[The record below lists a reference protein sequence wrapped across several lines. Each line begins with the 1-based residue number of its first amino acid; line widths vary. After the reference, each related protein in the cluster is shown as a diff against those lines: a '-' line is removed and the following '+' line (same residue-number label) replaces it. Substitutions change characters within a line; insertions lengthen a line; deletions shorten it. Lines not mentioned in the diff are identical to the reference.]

1 MASTEEHPFANQV
14 LQAVAEY
21 EDRRAILESLD
32 NLNGMSSF
40 GRFRSQDRIA
50 FRNGK
55 SIPAPVARFPTLVV
69 MAPVPAAPRGL
80 FGLGRFF
87 AKTEEFAV
95 VSVASL
101 KRGEITAANLAGF
114 LRDTA
119 RTHGG
124 RVFDSSSPES
134 VLFRIDNMHEPGV

>member
-1 MASTEEHPFANQV
+1 MATTDEHPFASQV
-14 LQAVAEY
+14 LQAVSEY

-32 NLNGMSSF
+32 NLNDMSSF
-40 GRFRSQDRIA
+40 GRYRSQDRIA

-55 SIPAPVARFPTLVV
+55 SIPAPAPRFPMLVV
-69 MAPVPAAPRGL
+69 MAPVPAAPRRM

-87 AKTEEFAV
+87 TKTGEFAV

-101 KRGEITAANLAGF
+101 KRGEISAANVAGF

-124 RVFDSSSPES
+124 RAFDSSSPES